1 MRHNTP
7 HPRDL
12 KARAEK
18 LFGKG
23 GKTSDGP
30 LVTAGELMVSLHLL
44 GLILVNNH
52 CYYFYLLA
60 LYLLPLI
67 FSFVI
72 ISVLE
77 QEFAA

>member
-7 HPRDL
+7 HPREL

-30 LVTAGELMVSLHLL
+30 LVTAGELMVSS
-44 GLILVNNH
+44 
-52 CYYFYLLA
+52 A
-60 LYLLPLI
+60 D
-67 FSFVI
+67 
-72 ISVLE
+72 
-77 QEFAA
+77 

>member
-23 GKTSDGP
+23 TKTSDGP
-30 LVTAGELMVSLHLL
+30 VAASSEPTVSEDDDED
-44 GLILVNNH
+44 
-52 CYYFYLLA
+52 YYC
-60 LYLLPLI
+60 I
-67 FSFVI
+67 W
-72 ISVLE
+72 
-77 QEFAA
+77 

>member
-7 HPRDL
+7 HPREL

-30 LVTAGELMVSLHLL
+30 LMTAGELMVSGTDWLNVGSAGDWLW
-44 GLILVNNH
+44 GVWGVVD
-52 CYYFYLLA
+52 CA
-60 LYLLPLI
+60 K
-67 FSFVI
+67 
-72 ISVLE
+72 
-77 QEFAA
+77 